1 MNPVRCKSLF
11 YEASLFLGGRH
22 VYQAMKLS
30 DVIIMNGVWNGLG
43 NLFTGVVYCSSK
55 AKSQITAFYIKKKK
69 QSYGYFL
76 AHFSTQKVGV
86 R

>member
-30 DVIIMNGVWNGLG
+30 DVIIMNGVWNGLA
-43 NLFTGVVYCSSK
+43 NLFTGVVSCSSK
-55 AKSQITAFYIKKKK
+55 ANNQITSFYIKK
-69 QSYGYFL
+69 QQPYGYFL